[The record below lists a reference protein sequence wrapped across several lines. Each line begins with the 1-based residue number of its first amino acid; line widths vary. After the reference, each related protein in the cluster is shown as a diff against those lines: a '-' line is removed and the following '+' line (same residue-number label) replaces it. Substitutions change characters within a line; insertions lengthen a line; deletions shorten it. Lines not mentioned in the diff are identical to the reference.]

1 MELISVVFWKEV
13 VDNFRDRRSVFLAL
27 LYPLIGPVLVGALVI
42 FVAAKLAEMPSTAF
56 TLPVHGAENGP
67 QLSAF
72 LEERQTKIGPAAE
85 YPRIA
90 VRIGEHDTAL
100 VIPEGFGAALASGR
114 PAELELVVDGSRL
127 GAVVAMSRALAL
139 VKDFN
144 QTVGDER
151 LRAHG
156 VDPAITVPVSVNY
169 ANVAVGRNL
178 TGFFFNMMPPFI
190 MFTVF
195 IGGMYLAIDATSG
208 ERERGSLEPLLA
220 NPIARWEVMAGK
232 VGAALLY
239 TAFALIIQL
248 AVFKFMFDFIS
259 AGKLGLLERPA
270 GRVYFI
276 VFVIS
281 VPLMLL
287 AVAVQMIIATVTRSF
302 KETQTYLGLLPMV
315 PALPGIVLVFV
326 SVKAHAWMLAIPT
339 FGQIVLTCQLMR
351 GDDVSAVDIFLAS
364 IVTTGVAMLL
374 LLLAARLYKREEM
387 VFGS

>member
-1 MELISVVFWKEV
+1 MERISVVFWKEV

-67 QLSAF
+67 QFIAF
-72 LEERQTKIGPAAE
+72 LEARQTKIVPAAE
-85 YPRIA
+85 HPRLA
-90 VRIGEHDTAL
+90 VRIGEHDTAM
-100 VIPEGFGAALASGR
+100 VIPEGFGAAIAGER
-114 PAELELVVDGSRL
+114 PAEVELVIDGSRL

-139 VKDFN
+139 VKDYN
-144 QTVGDER
+144 RTVGDER

-156 VDPAITVPVSVNY
+156 IDPAVTEPVSVNL

-259 AGKLGLLERPA
+259 AGNLGLIERPA
-270 GRVYFI
+270 GRAYLI

-339 FGQIVLTCQLMR
+339 FGQIVLTGQLMR

-364 IVTTGVAMLL
+364 IVTTGVAFLL
-374 LLLAARLYKREEM
+374 LLLAARLYQREEM